1 MRGSRLTPA
10 LVVASILPVAFSS
23 LRAGDEAPP
32 IEPSAWLNTGAPLSW
47 EDLEGRAVLVEKW
60 ATW

>member
-1 MRGSRLTPA
+1 MRGSRLIPA
-10 LVVASILPVAFSS
+10 LIVASTLPAGFSS
-23 LRAGDEAPP
+23 LQAGDEAPV
-32 IEPSAWLNTGAPLSW
+32 IEPSAWLNAGAPLAW